1 MPKINKKK
9 AVEQFKAKYLLRP
22 FTIHYIYLG
31 EKDTMDVWEYSP
43 KRARKKLTDKYPE
56 YKILTTVEGHFEKP
70 EKKVPSNIESKLNLE
85 IFNFNE
91 LINNI

>member
-9 AVEQFKAKYLLRP
+9 AVEQFKAKYPLRP

-43 KRARKKLTDKYPE
+43 KRARKKLTAKYPE
-56 YKILTTVEGHFEKP
+56 YKILTTTEGHFEKP
-70 EKKVPSNIESKLNLE
+70 DKVKVPDIESKLNLE

-91 LINNI
+91 LINKV